1 MINLTIKKLITG
13 LILIACPAT
22 IVSADEDTRQ
32 LVQLPE
38 MMQQHMMSNMRDHLV
53 ALNEILIS
61 MTNGEPDKAADI
73 AENRLGISSLG
84 SHGASHM
91 AVHMPQEMQQ
101 AGTSMHR
108 AASEFALKAQE
119 GEMTPAYKALSGIT
133 TACVAC
139 HSAFRIR

>member
-1 MINLTIKKLITG
+1 MIKLIIKKLITG
-13 LILIACPAT
+13 VIIIASSAT
-22 IVSADEDTRQ
+22 VVSADENTRQ
-32 LVQLPE
+32 LIQLPE
-38 MMQQHMMSNMRDHLV
+38 MMQQHMMSNMRDHLA

-61 MTNGEPDKAADI
+61 MANGELDKAADI
-73 AENRLGISSLG
+73 AENRLGISSLEL
-84 SHGASHM
+84 HGASHM
-91 AVHMPQEMQQ
+91 AAHMPQEMQQ